1 MTNDE
6 KFSRYF
12 FNEMNLEEKKEFEK
26 ELSIFPELNNDF
38 ENFKKVMNL
47 FTETKAFE
55 LDAGYTQSILPR
67 FRNKIESKRKKSV
80 YIKYGYAFAV
90 LFLAVISYLI
100 IARMMTDK
108 PEMQKIYS
116 GLTDDDAN
124 YLASELDLSLENDYD
139 ESSFAKID
147 SLYNKTLSENIT
159 ESISNNNISS
169 VSKDINLN
177 EIEKYLTDKDV
188 ETLYAELSNKE
199 ILKR

>member
-47 FTETKAFE
+47 FTETKAVE
-55 LDAGYTQSILPR
+55 LDAGYAQSILPR

-139 ESSFAKID
+139 ENSFAKID

-169 VSKDINLN
+169 VSEDINLN

>member
-47 FTETKAFE
+47 FTETKAVE

-80 YIKYGYAFAV
+80 YVKYGYAFAV
-90 LFLAVISYLI
+90 LFIAIISYLI

-139 ESSFAKID
+139 ENSFAKID

-169 VSKDINLN
+169 VSEDINLN

>member
-47 FTETKAFE
+47 FTETKAVE

-139 ESSFAKID
+139 ENSFAKID

-169 VSKDINLN
+169 VSEDINLN

>member
-47 FTETKAFE
+47 FTETKAVE
-55 LDAGYTQSILPR
+55 LDAGYTQSILPK

-124 YLASELDLSLENDYD
+124 YLASELDLSLENDYN
-139 ESSFAKID
+139 ENSFAKID

>member
-47 FTETKAFE
+47 FTETKAVE
-55 LDAGYTQSILPR
+55 LDSGYTQSILPR

-139 ESSFAKID
+139 ENSFAKID

-159 ESISNNNISS
+159 ESISHNNISS
-169 VSKDINLN
+169 VSEDINLN

>member
-12 FNEMNLEEKKEFEK
+12 FNEMNLEEIKEFEK

-47 FTETKAFE
+47 FTETKAVE

-139 ESSFAKID
+139 ENSFAKID

-159 ESISNNNISS
+159 ESINDNNIGS

>member
-47 FTETKAFE
+47 FTETKAVE

-139 ESSFAKID
+139 ENSFAKID

-159 ESISNNNISS
+159 ESINDNNISS

>member
-47 FTETKAFE
+47 FTETKAVE

-139 ESSFAKID
+139 ENSFAKID

-159 ESISNNNISS
+159 ESINDNNIGS